1 MNEIRDKIN
10 SLFDEFESSE
20 LYQRYVSVKRQL
32 EQSEDVMNTI
42 KEIKR
47 LQKIATNNQDNDV
60 ENKIKKLYK
69 ILDETPIYQSYMIIK
84 DEVNETLY
92 GVKEIFEKY
101 FSELL
106 SLES

>member
-1 MNEIRDKIN
+1 MNEIKDKIN

-92 GVKEIFEKY
+92 VVKEIFEKY

>member
-1 MNEIRDKIN
+1 MNEIKDKIN

-47 LQKIATNNQDNDV
+47 LQKIATNNQDSDV

>member
-1 MNEIRDKIN
+1 MNEIKDKIN

-32 EQSEDVMNTI
+32 EQSEDVMTTI

>member
-1 MNEIRDKIN
+1 MNEIKDKIN

>member
-1 MNEIRDKIN
+1 MNEIKDKIN

-20 LYQRYVSVKRQL
+20 LYQKYVSVKKQL
-32 EQSEDVMNTI
+32 EENEDVMSTI

-60 ENKIKKLYK
+60 ENRIKELYK
-69 ILDETPIYQSYMIIK
+69 ILDETPLYQSYLIMK
-84 DEVNETLY
+84 DEVNETLF

-101 FSELL
+101 FGELL
-106 SLES
+106 SLED

>member
-1 MNEIRDKIN
+1 MNEIKDKIN

-32 EQSEDVMNTI
+32 EESEDVMNTI

>member
-1 MNEIRDKIN
+1 MNEIKDKIN

-32 EQSEDVMNTI
+32 EESEDVMNTI

-60 ENKIKKLYK
+60 ENKIKKLYE

-106 SLES
+106 SLQS